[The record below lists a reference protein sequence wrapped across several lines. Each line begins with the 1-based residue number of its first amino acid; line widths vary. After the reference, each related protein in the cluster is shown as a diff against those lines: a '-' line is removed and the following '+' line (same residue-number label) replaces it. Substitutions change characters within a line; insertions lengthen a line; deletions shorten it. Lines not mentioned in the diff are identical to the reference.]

1 MSLAPQ
7 TPVLIG
13 AGVSTQRFE
22 DPEQALD
29 ALDLMLAATDAAARD
44 AGAPGALANLGY
56 IAVPQGRWSY
66 ANPAGAIAR
75 HCGAPDAFTV
85 LASVGVLQQSL
96 IAEACARIARG
107 EVASALVV
115 GADAGYRI
123 LRGQVL
129 GKSLPRRQQDDSPTL
144 HLQPKEDLFHA
155 AETRAG
161 FEMPVGLYALIESAY
176 RATQGWSVAEHRER
190 LAQRYAAFSAIAS
203 ANPHAWSRTAQTAD
217 FIRDDSPRNP
227 MQAFPYT
234 RLHCSTWNVDQGS
247 ALLFTSVAQA
257 EALGVPRDRW
267 IFPLASTESN
277 HMVPVSARRELAAC
291 PGAAIA
297 GAAALE
303 AAGLGINDID
313 LLELYSCFPI
323 AVETYARALGITD
336 ERPLTITG
344 GMSFAGGPFNNYVL
358 HATARAVELLRAR
371 GAGAALVSSVSG
383 MLTKQAFGLYAM
395 QPGPRGFV
403 AADVSVAVAAA
414 TETVEVLETYSGP
427 ARVAAHTVLFGRGQ
441 APRAVALVDT
451 PSGARA
457 LIAGTDT
464 GLIHA
469 LQQDDFVGRQIEVW
483 NNEWRWAEA

>member
-1 MSLAPQ
+1 MSLAPN

-13 AGVSTQRFE
+13 AGVSTQRVE
-22 DPEQALD
+22 DPELALD
-29 ALDLMLAATDAAARD
+29 ALDLMIVATEAVARD
-44 AGAPGALANLGY
+44 AATPAALTDVGY

-75 HCGAPDAFTV
+75 HVGAPAAITV

-96 IAEACARIARG
+96 IADACARIARG
-107 EVASALVV
+107 EVKSALVV

-123 LRGQVL
+123 LRGQIL
-129 GKSLPRRQQDDSPTL
+129 GKSLPRRTQDDLPHI
-144 HLQPKEDLFHA
+144 HLQPKEELFHPV
-155 AETRAG
+155 ETRAG
-161 FEMPVGLYALIESAY
+161 FEMPVGLYALMESAY
-176 RATQGWSVAEHRER
+176 RAQQGWSVAAHRAR
-190 LAQRYAAFSAIAS
+190 LAERYAAFSDIAA
-203 ANPHAWSRTAQTAD
+203 ANPQAWSRSAQTAD

-247 ALLFTSVAQA
+247 ALLFTSVAHA
-257 EALGVPRDRW
+257 EALGVPRARW

-277 HMVPVSARRELAAC
+277 QMVSVSARRELAAC

-297 GAAALE
+297 GRTALE
-303 AAGLGINDID
+303 AAGLSIDQID

-323 AVETYARALGITD
+323 AVELYANALGITD
-336 ERPLTITG
+336 DRPLTITG

-358 HATARAVELLRAR
+358 HATCRAAELLRAR
-371 GAGAALVSSVSG
+371 GGGSALVSSVSG
-383 MLTKQAFGLYAM
+383 MLTKQAFGVYAT

-403 AADVSVAVAAA
+403 AEDVSAAVAAA
-414 TETVEVLETYSGP
+414 TASVDVLDSYSGP
-427 ARVAAHTVLFGRGQ
+427 GQVAAHTVLFGRGQ

-451 PSGARA
+451 PAGARA
-457 LIAGTDT
+457 LIGGAAP

-469 LQQDDFVGRQIEVW
+469 LQREEFVGRGIEVRH
-483 NNEWRWAEA
+483 NEWHWAEA

>member
-1 MSLAPQ
+1 MSLAPN

-13 AGVSTQRFE
+13 AGVSTQRCD

-29 ALDLMLAATDAAARD
+29 ALDLMIAATEAAARD
-44 AGAPGALANLGY
+44 AAAPAALASLGY

-75 HCGAPDAFTV
+75 HVGAPAALTV

-96 IAEACARIARG
+96 IADACARIARG

-123 LRGQVL
+123 LRGQIL
-129 GKSLPRRQQDDSPTL
+129 GKSLPRRTQDDLPQI
-144 HLQPKEDLFHA
+144 HLQPKEDLFHP

-161 FEMPVGLYALIESAY
+161 FEMPVGLYALMECAH
-176 RATQGWSVAEHRER
+176 RAEQGWSVAAHRER
-190 LAQRYAAFSAIAS
+190 LAQRYAAFSEIAA
-203 ANPHAWSRTAQTAD
+203 ANPHAWSRQPQTAD
-217 FIRDDSPRNP
+217 FIREDSPRNP

-257 EALGVPRDRW
+257 EALGVPRERW

-277 HMVPVSARRELAAC
+277 HMVPVSARRDLAAC

-297 GAAALE
+297 GQAALA
-303 AAGLGINDID
+303 AAGLSINDLD

-358 HATARAVELLRAR
+358 HATCRAAELLRAR
-371 GAGAALVSSVSG
+371 GGGSALVSSVSG
-383 MLTKQAFGLYAM
+383 MLTKQAFGLYAT
-395 QPGPRGFV
+395 QPGPQGFV
-403 AADVSVAVAAA
+403 HQDVSAAVAAA
-414 TETVEVLETYSGP
+414 TATVPVLEDYSGP
-427 ARVAAHTVLFGRGQ
+427 AQVAAYTVLFARGQ

-451 PSGARA
+451 PAGARA
-457 LIAGTDT
+457 LIGSNSAA
-464 GLIHA
+464 LIQA
-469 LQQDDFVGRQIEVW
+469 LQQEEFVGRRIEVRDH
-483 NNEWRWAEA
+483 EWRWAEA

>member
-1 MSLAPQ
+1 MSLAPN

-13 AGVSTQRFE
+13 AGVSTQRCD

-29 ALDLMLAATDAAARD
+29 ALDLMIAATEAAARD
-44 AGAPGALANLGY
+44 AGAPAALASLGY

-75 HCGAPDAFTV
+75 HVGAPAALTV

-96 IAEACARIARG
+96 IADACARIAQG

-123 LRGQVL
+123 LRGQIL
-129 GKSLPRRQQDDSPTL
+129 GKSLPRRTQDDLPQI
-144 HLQPKEDLFHA
+144 HLQPKEDLFHP

-161 FEMPVGLYALIESAY
+161 FEMPVGLYALMECAH
-176 RATQGWSVAEHRER
+176 RAEQGWSVAAHRER
-190 LAQRYAAFSAIAS
+190 LAQRYAAFSEIAA
-203 ANPHAWSRTAQTAD
+203 ANPHAWSRQPQTAD
-217 FIRDDSPRNP
+217 FIREDSPRNP

-257 EALGVPRDRW
+257 EALGVPRERW

-277 HMVPVSARRELAAC
+277 HMVPVSARRDLAAC

-297 GAAALE
+297 GQAALA
-303 AAGLGINDID
+303 AAGLGINDLD

-358 HATARAVELLRAR
+358 HATCRAAELLRAR
-371 GAGAALVSSVSG
+371 AGGSALVSSVSG
-383 MLTKQAFGLYAM
+383 MLTKQAFGLYAT
-395 QPGPRGFV
+395 QPGPQGFV
-403 AADVSVAVAAA
+403 HQDVSAAVAAA
-414 TETVEVLETYSGP
+414 TATVPVLEDYSGP
-427 ARVAAHTVLFGRGQ
+427 AQVAAYTVLFARGQ

-451 PSGARA
+451 PAGARA
-457 LIAGTDT
+457 LIGGTSAA
-464 GLIHA
+464 LIQA
-469 LQQDDFVGRQIEVW
+469 LQQEEFVGRRIEVRH
-483 NNEWRWAEA
+483 NEWQWAAA